1 MDTVSLSSIYLALVV
16 MPLLAALVTL
26 LCYRI
31 SEHKLALWLKSSTT
45 FNVLATLVT
54 IGAVGLGH
62 IGPVIDLGSVFNS
75 GDYSLNLVLL
85 ADLKAICFLSLSSFM
100 VRIIVHF
107 ARVYLH
113 REQGFNR
120 FFRTLFVAQ
129 FGLNILATAG
139 NFDLFF
145 AGWEVVGLTSFLL
158 ISFYRDRAAPI
169 INAFKIYCIYRICD
183 IGIIVGAFLDHHEFG
198 EKHNF
203 LNFDSTWVTGLM
215 SQHPYMVYLLG
226 LSILLPAL
234 GKSAQFPFCFWLPR
248 ALEGPTPSSAV
259 FYGALSIQAGLF
271 LLLRT
276 EPIWEPVLFIKIL
289 IFCCGLLSVII
300 GSLCGRSQANI
311 KGQLAYASIAQVG
324 IMFMEVALGLGD
336 LVMIHFWLHAFLRT
350 YQFLISPSVVTYFI
364 KYPVKHRASFSGLFS
379 GTPWLRRLA
388 VGEFFLEE
396 TFEAFV
402 VKPLVKL
409 GSSWK
414 YLAAFSLVVYL
425 GVRSLEGN
433 LLSAE
438 ALVLSLAVS
447 LRAFSIKD
455 SAYAIVF
462 TLISAIGLLFSG
474 SMMHWNPDSILACS
488 LGIIPGI
495 LFWMTRNSIAM
506 FVGWLCLAG
515 FPLSPYFIGEDLL
528 LHSLAREG
536 IIPTLIFCTTFIIN
550 GIVLARSFILNTWLA
565 EARPLD

>member
-1 MDTVSLSSIYLALVV
+1 MDTVIYNSIYLALVV
-16 MPLLAALVTL
+16 LPLFSALVTL
-26 LCYRI
+26 LCYKV
-31 SEHKLALWLKSSTT
+31 SEPKLAVWLKSVTT
-45 FNVLATLVT
+45 FNVLATFLT
-54 IGAVGLGH
+54 IGAVGSGL
-62 IGPVIDLGSVFNS
+62 IEPIIDLGAIFKS
-75 GDYSLNLVLL
+75 GDYAFNLVLL

-100 VRIIVHF
+100 VRVIVHYS
-107 ARVYLH
+107 RVYLH

-120 FFRTLFVAQ
+120 FFRTLFMAQ

-158 ISFYRDRAAPI
+158 ISFYRDRASPI

-183 IGIIVGAFLDHHEFG
+183 IGIIVGAFLEHHEFG
-198 EKHNF
+198 DKHNF
-203 LNFDSTWVTGLM
+203 LNFDPNWVTGLM
-215 SQHPYMVYLLG
+215 SHHPYMVALLG

-276 EPIWEPVLFIKIL
+276 APIWEPIFGIKIL
-289 IFCCGLLSVII
+289 IFCCGLLSVVI
-300 GSLCGRSQANI
+300 GSLSGRSQANI

-324 IMFMEVALGLGD
+324 IMFIEVAIGLGD
-336 LVMIHFWLHAFLRT
+336 LVLIHFWLHAFLRT

-364 KYPVKHRASFSGLFS
+364 KYPVKHRTSFSGLFS

-396 TFEAFV
+396 AFESII
-402 VKPLVKL
+402 VKPLIKL
-409 GSSWK
+409 GSSWR
-414 YLAAFSLVVYL
+414 YLAVFSLIIYL
-425 GVRSLEGN
+425 FVRSLGAN

-438 ALVLSLAVS
+438 ALIVSLAIS
-447 LRAFSIKD
+447 LRALSIKD

-462 TLISAIGLLFSG
+462 TIISAMGLLFSG
-474 SMMHWNPDSILACS
+474 SMMHWSPDAILACS

-495 LFWMTRNSIAM
+495 LFWMTRNPIAM

-536 IIPTLIFCTTFIIN
+536 IIPTLIFCVTFIIN
-550 GIVLARSFILNTWLA
+550 GIVLARTFILNTWLA
-565 EARPLD
+565 EARALD